1 MTHRRYKAIKYS
13 LQKTQFCS
21 FLRQKLKT
29 IALAQIFLSRVRKVE
44 TQHENFKADGRS
56 WPDCRNLNHNIYFL
70 AKH

>member
-21 FLRQKLKT
+21 SLRQKLKT

-44 TQHENFKADGRS
+44 IQHQNFKADGD
-56 WPDCRNLNHNIYFL
+56 PGPIVGI
-70 AKH
+70 